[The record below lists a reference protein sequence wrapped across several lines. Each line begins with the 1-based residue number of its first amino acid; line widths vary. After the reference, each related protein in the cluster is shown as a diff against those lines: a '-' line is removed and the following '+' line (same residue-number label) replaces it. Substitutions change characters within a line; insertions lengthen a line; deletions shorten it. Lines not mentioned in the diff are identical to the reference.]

1 MMPLLELAALM
12 GAIILAIRA
21 VVRYRVARPNARD
34 RWEPAALLGMAN
46 VASLFLVGLLI
57 GGSAVLGKVV
67 AGRYFVGD
75 HGHYTEVPQ
84 WVWIYSWAHAVSQVG
99 TVPFIFIW
107 GFVRREAIED
117 DKGGGSTGFRGHG
130 AA

>member
-1 MMPLLELAALM
+1 M
-12 GAIILAIRA
+12 
-21 VVRYRVARPNARD
+21 
-34 RWEPAALLGMAN
+34 EPAALLGMAN

-107 GFVRREAIED
+107 GLCVARRSRMTREVGPPDFAVA
-117 DKGGGSTGFRGHG
+117 GPPNTRVQRTRSSPSAHRSPLTRSPLGRSRHRW
-130 AA
+130 A

>member
-12 GAIILAIRA
+12 GAIVLAIRA

-75 HGHYTEVPQ
+75 HGHYRRFAVGLDLQLGTCYVPGR
-84 WVWIYSWAHAVSQVG
+84 YR
-99 TVPFIFIW
+99 PFHFHM
-107 GFVRREAIED
+107 GVCA
-117 DKGGGSTGFRGHG
+117 SRGNRG
-130 AA
+130 